1 MRTERFV
8 LKFPLLRSIRYTHG
22 GKDEEVAK
30 MRVDCRNRKNA
41 FRYLTLFTLLAALLA
56 ASAFVA
62 LPDERLRAALPSER
76 FLSLYGAIDEPDRL
90 REIVLELNEESEE
103 AALAR
108 LDFMERPR
116 EFLAEREVVLSNEI
130 FQITVIDIEAGR
142 EARIFSVAPPQAPEL
157 APAPEGIGFILED
170 VGVVIQAGVERDS
183 FAPPLDRWFLLL
195 MDIPEE
201 TLADLPRALRNLN
214 EAGLESE
221 ERTLFREAPRVYLWE
236 KEAIEIDRDL
246 YGIVGLDLGI
256 DTGEIPLVAVDER
269 AEGLEVL
276 AEGVAIFGP
285 RIGVFVQMAL

>member
-1 MRTERFV
+1 MRTKCFI
-8 LKFPLLRSIRYTHG
+8 LKFSFPRRIRYTYG

-30 MRVDCRNRKNA
+30 MRFYCRDRKKA
-41 FRYLTLFTLLAALLA
+41 FRYLTLFTLSAALLA

-90 REIVLELNEESEE
+90 REIVLELNEESE
-103 AALAR
+103 AATLAR

-116 EFLAEREVVLSNEI
+116 EFLAERGVVLSDEI

-142 EARIFSVAPPQAPEL
+142 EAGIFAVAPPQAPEL
-157 APAPEGIGFILED
+157 APAPEGIGFILD
-170 VGVVIQAGVERDS
+170 NVGVVIQAGVERDS

-195 MDIPEE
+195 MGIPEE

-256 DTGEIPLVAVDER
+256 DTGEIPLVTVDER